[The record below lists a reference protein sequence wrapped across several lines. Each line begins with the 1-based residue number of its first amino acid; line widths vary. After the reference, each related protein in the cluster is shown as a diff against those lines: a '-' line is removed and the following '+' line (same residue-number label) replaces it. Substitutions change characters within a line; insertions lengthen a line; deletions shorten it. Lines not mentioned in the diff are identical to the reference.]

1 MKLLKLI
8 FILILFID
16 LKVYAD
22 KNDQLLTQGKALY
35 NQHCVMCHGA
45 SGAGD
50 GPVGSNL
57 SKKIPPFKKYSDKQI
72 IDILNGGK
80 RDVMPDYR
88 TTLTAEQKEA
98 IAKYINSL

>member
-8 FILILFID
+8 FVLILFID

-22 KNDQLLTQGKALY
+22 KNDQLLSQGKTLY

-57 SKKIPPFKKYSDKQI
+57 SKKIPPFKKFSDKQI

-80 RDVMPDYR
+80 RDVMLDYR

>member
-1 MKLLKLI
+1 MKALKLI
-8 FILILFID
+8 FILFMTID
-16 LKVYAD
+16 FNVYAD
-22 KNDQLLTQGKALY
+22 KNEQLVTQGKGLY

-57 SKKIPPFKKYSDKQI
+57 SKKIQPFKKYSDKQI

-80 RDVMPDYR
+80 KDVMPDYR
-88 TTLTAEQKEA
+88 ATLTAEQKEA